1 MEIHM
6 PCLNISKL
14 KNQGEPRFVPSCNH
28 DITFWKAKFEFRI
41 LRVWSVLQCGVTDG
55 HPVV

>member
-1 MEIHM
+1 M